1 MQIACI
7 ASSLLGVVSL
17 NAQPPEKK
25 TNNRKAREPLEM
37 AKAKLGDRQSRSA
50 AFRIEGN

>member
-1 MQIACI
+1 MQALRGCCWP
-7 ASSLLGVVSL
+7 GGL

-50 AFRIEGN
+50 AFRIEGS